1 VASARKFLSVP
12 ITTTSIA
19 ALKRLSTYPLD
30 AMLQEVGPLA
40 LIQRAAAQSQAELHK
55 QLSRTIE
62 TEGRPQVARH
72 ALSLMLGLDDGMVV
86 PLGRDGPEGIVVL
99 GRADDVD
106 VPLFDGSVSSKHA
119 SVRFDGWKRQ
129 AWVRDLGSTN
139 GTLLNGKAVTAEVPL
154 VEGNV
159 VSLGDETAF
168 LFMRTETLYAL
179 VRTR

>member
-1 VASARKFLSVP
+1 MG
-12 ITTTSIA
+12 ITTTSIK
-19 ALKRLSTYPLD
+19 ALKRLATFPID

-40 LIQRAAAQSQAELHK
+40 LVQRKAAETLASLHK

-72 ALSLMLGLDDGMVV
+72 ALSLMLGLDDGLVV
-86 PLGRDGPEGIVVL
+86 PLGRESPEGSLVL
-99 GRADDVD
+99 GRGEDADVQ
-106 VPLFDGSVSSKHA
+106 LFDGSVSSKHA
-119 SVRFDGWKRQ
+119 RVRWDGWKRI
-129 AWVRDLGSTN
+129 AWIVDLGSTN
-139 GTLLNGKAVTAEVPL
+139 GTLINGHAVNATEIAL

-168 LFMRTETLYAL
+168 LFLRTETLYAL

>member
-1 VASARKFLSVP
+1 MTRGYGPPVP
-12 ITTTSIA
+12 ITTTSIE
-19 ALKRLSTYPLD
+19 ALKRLSSYPLD

-40 LIQRAAAQSQAELHK
+40 LVQRAPPQQSQATLHK

-86 PLGRDGPEGIVVL
+86 PLGREGPEGSVVL
-99 GRADDVD
+99 GRADDAD
-106 VPLFDGSVSSKHA
+106 VQLFDGSVSSKHA
-119 SVRFDGWKRQ
+119 LVRFDGWKRL
-129 AWVRDLGSTN
+129 AWLSDLGSTN
-139 GTLLNGKAVTAEVPL
+139 GTLVNGKAVTAEVAL
-154 VEGNV
+154 AEGNI